1 MAARKVLGYIRVST
15 QEQVTGFGLEVQA
28 KAIKDYAKAN
38 GLRLVRT
45 FSDEGLSGS
54 NGIEKRIGL
63 ARVREAAVNGEVKA
77 VIIYRLDRL
86 ARDLGL
92 QEMFM
97 ADMRKAGVEVLSVT
111 EPDIDSDDGTRVLVR
126 QMLGAIAQYERW
138 TIGTRMR
145 AGKAA
150 KVAKGGYGG
159 GRPPFGWRAEG
170 KELVP
175 EPREQEAIALVRQLA
190 EDEGMS
196 SRQIA
201 AKLEELGHRPKEGQ
215 HWSSVQVLR
224 ILSRS

>member
-1 MAARKVLGYIRVST
+1 MAARKVLGYTRVST

-97 ADMRKAGVEVLSVT
+97 ADMLLPA
-111 EPDIDSDDGTRVLVR
+111 
-126 QMLGAIAQYERW
+126 
-138 TIGTRMR
+138 
-145 AGKAA
+145 
-150 KVAKGGYGG
+150 
-159 GRPPFGWRAEG
+159 
-170 KELVP
+170 
-175 EPREQEAIALVRQLA
+175 
-190 EDEGMS
+190 
-196 SRQIA
+196 
-201 AKLEELGHRPKEGQ
+201 
-215 HWSSVQVLR
+215 
-224 ILSRS
+224 